1 MIVQG
6 NQADKKAEEA
16 QAHEAQGCGRTAAYG
31 ERERLFW
38 ISYSI
43 SALKMNHSFCTAL
56 DFWINFSRSEK
67 KTSFL
72 FIHLIEIFVTL
83 NKILHLGIKNECIH
97 FVLLSIFS
105 NFAADL

>member
-1 MIVQG
+1 VIVQD

-43 SALKMNHSFCTAL
+43 SALKMNAFILYCTRFLDKFLSFRKENELSFHSL
-56 DFWINFSRSEK
+56 NRNFR
-67 KTSFL
+67 
-72 FIHLIEIFVTL
+72 
-83 NKILHLGIKNECIH
+83 
-97 FVLLSIFS
+97 